1 MHIECMSACS
11 RHCDGDMYRRHW
23 RCLASACSPACACAR
38 VDGGLCSA
46 TARLE
51 ADVDGIEK
59 GEDRRELK
67 TRVIA
72 QGRAGLAFKAEI
84 RVLVLCGLKVS
95 LGQQQQEFILVAAL
109 LTARALA
116 VSPCWFSSQSYGRW
130 CRGSRLPCV
139 TAPGLFL
146 CRSIRPGRIF
156 PPLCK
161 DVAGYCLHTRLR
173 AVAQP
178 PQHNHSVSWHRRARH
193 RQPLHL
199 LQCPDGANFV
209 ASRH

>member
-1 MHIECMSACS
+1 MHIECVSACS

-72 QGRAGLAFKAEI
+72 QGRAGLACNAEVC
-84 RVLVLCGLKVS
+84 VLVYV
-95 LGQQQQEFILVAAL
+95 
-109 LTARALA
+109 
-116 VSPCWFSSQSYGRW
+116 
-130 CRGSRLPCV
+130 
-139 TAPGLFL
+139 
-146 CRSIRPGRIF
+146 
-156 PPLCK
+156 
-161 DVAGYCLHTRLR
+161 D
-173 AVAQP
+173 
-178 PQHNHSVSWHRRARH
+178 
-193 RQPLHL
+193 
-199 LQCPDGANFV
+199 
-209 ASRH
+209 